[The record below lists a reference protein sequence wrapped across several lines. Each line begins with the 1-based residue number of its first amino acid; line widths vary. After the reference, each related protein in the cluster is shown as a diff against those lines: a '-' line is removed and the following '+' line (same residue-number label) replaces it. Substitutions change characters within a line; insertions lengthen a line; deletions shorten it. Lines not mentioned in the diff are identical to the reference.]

1 MPDAVAT
8 TSERA
13 FKSATPPRSSQLEP
27 KPPIKAGVIYTCP
40 MHRQIRQEGPG
51 NCPICGPKHRMVAR
65 P

>member
-13 FKSATPPRSSQLEP
+13 LKSATPPRSSQLEP

-40 MHRQIRQEGPG
+40 MHPQIP
-51 NCPICGPKHRMVAR
+51 
-65 P
+65 